1 MAPYDH
7 LQNDAADEEV
17 PPPPPSPIHVVSS
30 SSVTRRKSYLP
41 KDKNPDEQRRKSK
54 SKELRGS
61 VNASLDSLFND
72 TTGACMKPSSWLVLD
87 LDDDT
92 SVESFLTPTQSSRS
106 RKRLSSSS
114 IPNSYV
120 GMGNDSDSLIS
131 GSGRGIVAGGGGGRG
146 TPKTRGIKSCKQ
158 RSSSFSYG
166 SKATASTL
174 SSSSSLASGSSSH
187 ALNDRRRQS
196 YENHQ
201 LYDAKEVEK
210 WASMELGLELDDYDD
225 DEDEFEMSISSS
237 TGKDKSASA
246 PSAHKVDRKNMMQRQ
261 ESWAVLQIDLGGTE
275 DHTTRSPGAARN
287 SRGRKKTRSNSISHK
302 NRDGSSS
309 SRSSKQR
316 SSSRSLSKSKRRASM
331 GALASSSGL
340 RHSSSSSMLSSSSS
354 HGGEKN
360 VLAASRKLPGRT
372 KSFEISRGPL
382 VDRQSSNPSTS
393 AAGGVASRKL
403 PGRTKSFDISRLGPI
418 LGDGRQASAES
429 AVSAGTTSKAKVRNK
444 SFEIKRHMF

>member
-1 MAPYDH
+1 MAPDDH
-7 LQNDAADEEV
+7 LQDDVVDGEI
-17 PPPPPSPIHVVSS
+17 PPPPPSPSRAVSS

-41 KDKNPDEQRRKSK
+41 KDRNPDEQRRKSK

-61 VNASLDSLFND
+61 VNASLDSLFKD
-72 TTGACMKPSSWLVLD
+72 TGACMKPSSWLVLD

-92 SVESFLTPTQSSRS
+92 SVESFLTPTQSSR

-120 GMGNDSDSLIS
+120 GLGNDSDSLIS
-131 GSGRGIVAGGGGGRG
+131 GNGRGGVTGGGRG
-146 TPKTRGIKSCKQ
+146 TPKTRGIKSKQ
-158 RSSSFSYG
+158 RSNSFSYG
-166 SKATASTL
+166 SKATASTV
-174 SSSSSLASGSSSH
+174 SSSSSLASGSSH
-187 ALNDRRRQS
+187 DFTDKRRQS
-196 YENHQ
+196 CSNHQ

-210 WASMELGLELDDYDD
+210 WASMELGLDYDD
-225 DEDEFEMSISSS
+225 DDDEFEVSISS
-237 TGKDKSASA
+237 TGKDKLA
-246 PSAHKVDRKNMMQRQ
+246 PSTHKVDRKNLMQRQ

-275 DHTTRSPGAARN
+275 DHAKSPGARN
-287 SRGRKKTRSNSISHK
+287 SRGRKITRSNSISHK
-302 NRDGSSS
+302 KRDGSSS

-331 GALASSSGL
+331 GALASSGL

-354 HGGEKN
+354 LSGEKKG
-360 VLAASRKLPGRT
+360 VVGRKLPGRT

-382 VDRQSSNPSTS
+382 VDRQSSDPSSS
-393 AAGGVASRKL
+393 AAAAGVTSRKL

-418 LGDGRQASAES
+418 ISGVRQVSAES
-429 AVSAGTTSKAKVRNK
+429 ATRAGTSKAKVRNK